1 MANPLM
7 PLLSQISSN
16 SNLSKMADL
25 MKMLKSSNNPMGL
38 LNVLSNQN
46 PELKEVL
53 EMCNNK
59 SPQQVF
65 YELCKKKN
73 QNPDKIMESIKE
85 LENLRL

>member
-16 SNLSKMADL
+16 SNLSKMTDL

-46 PELKEVL
+46 PELKEA
-53 EMCNNK
+53 
-59 SPQQVF
+59 F
-65 YELCKKKN
+65 ELCKKKN